1 MSDDH
6 DIDDHVIH
14 QVHGDY
20 DHIHNVGVPV
30 PAEIKF
36 PFVGQ
41 GGIIVL
47 PSLDKGDHSFTF
59 VGQGGIIVLPSLD
72 KGGS

>member
-36 PFVGQ
+36 HLCWTR
-41 GGIIVL
+41 GIIVL
-47 PSLDKGDHSFTF
+47 PL
-59 VGQGGIIVLPSLD
+59 LD

>member
-36 PFVGQ
+36 H
-41 GGIIVL
+41 L
-47 PSLDKGDHSFTF
+47 CWTRGDHSFTF
-59 VGQGGIIVLPSLD
+59 VGQGGIIVLPLLD